1 VKETD
6 MQPDNNFPEL
16 SADFNA
22 SAKAF
27 LKDQE
32 DRPVAMLLAKYSAL
46 VKYKAQNNDEREA
59 LAAQLFDCG
68 LKILE
73 SAAATGQGAPNF
85 SGGRQQ
91 CRKALENTAAIFD
104 RLAEGES
111 ARAVPEKA
119 PDALGDVALRLVK
132 KAEML
137 EEGTSHHYEF
147 EGYRD
152 ALVNLAVQSLKYAD
166 SFKETAVGGKKADVT
181 TAQDVTARRIMLK
194 NPKDDGAAP

>member
-1 VKETD
+1 

-46 VKYKAQNNDEREA
+46 VKYKAQNNDEREV

-68 LKILE
+68 LKLLE
-73 SAAATGQGAPNF
+73 SAAATGRGAPNL
-85 SGGRQQ
+85 SAGRQQ
-91 CRKALENTAAIFD
+91 CRKTLENTTAIFGK
-104 RLAEGES
+104 LQEETS

-119 PDALGDVALRLVK
+119 PAALGDVALRLVK
-132 KAEML
+132 KAEAL
-137 EEGTSHHYEF
+137 EQGNSHSYEF

-152 ALVNLAVQSLKYAD
+152 TLVALAEQALKYAD
-166 SFKETAVGGKKADVT
+166 SFKETAEGGKKADVT
-181 TAQDVTARRIMLK
+181 TTQDILPARRIMLK
-194 NPKDDGAAP
+194 NPKDDGPAAP

>member
-1 VKETD
+1 

-27 LKDQE
+27 LKDPE

-46 VKYKAQNNDEREA
+46 AKYKAQNNDEREV

-68 LKILE
+68 LKLME
-73 SAAATGQGAPNF
+73 SVAAASRGAPNM
-85 SGGRQQ
+85 SSGRQQ
-91 CRKALENTAAIFD
+91 CRKTLENTTAIFD
-104 RLAEGES
+104 KLAEADS

-119 PDALGDVALRLVK
+119 PLALGDVALRLVK
-132 KAEML
+132 KAETL
-137 EEGTSHHYEF
+137 EQGSSHSYEF

-152 ALVNLAVQSLKYAD
+152 ALVTLAEQALKYAD
-166 SFKETAVGGKKADVT
+166 TFKETAVGGKKADVT
-181 TAQDVTARRIMLK
+181 TTQDITTARRIMLK
-194 NPKDDGAAP
+194 SPQNDGGPPL

>member
-1 VKETD
+1 
-6 MQPDNNFPEL
+6 MQPDHNFPEL
-16 SADFNA
+16 SADFNV

-27 LKDQE
+27 LKDPD

-68 LKILE
+68 LKLME
-73 SAAATGQGAPNF
+73 NAASTGRAAPSMSA
-85 SGGRQQ
+85 GRQQ
-91 CRKALENTAAIFD
+91 CRKALEHTTAIFD
-104 RLAEGES
+104 KLAEADS
-111 ARAVPEKA
+111 NRAVPEKA

-132 KAEML
+132 KAESL
-137 EEGTSHHYEF
+137 ELGNNHNYEF

-152 ALVNLAVQSLKYAD
+152 TLVSLAEQALKYAD

-181 TAQDVTARRIMLK
+181 TTQDITAARRIMLK
-194 NPKDDGAAP
+194 NPQPDGPSTP

>member
-1 VKETD
+1 

-27 LKDQE
+27 LKDPE

-46 VKYKAQNNDEREA
+46 AKYKAQNNDEREA

-68 LKILE
+68 LKLMD
-73 SAAATGQGAPNF
+73 SAAATGRGAAA
-85 SGGRQQ
+85 SMSAGRQQ
-91 CRKALENTAAIFD
+91 CRKTLENTTAIFD
-104 RLAEGES
+104 KLAEADS
-111 ARAVPEKA
+111 NRAVPEKA
-119 PDALGDVALRLVK
+119 PEALGDIALRLVK
-132 KAEML
+132 KAETL
-137 EEGTSHHYEF
+137 EQGSSHSYEF

-152 ALVNLAVQSLKYAD
+152 ALVTLAEQALKYAD

-181 TAQDVTARRIMLK
+181 TTQDITAARRIMLK
-194 NPKDDGAAP
+194 NPQNDGGPSP

>member
-1 VKETD
+1 

-46 VKYKAQNNDEREA
+46 IKYKAQNNDEREV

-73 SAAATGQGAPNF
+73 GLAATGRGAPNF
-85 SGGRQQ
+85 SGSRQL
-91 CRKALENTAAIFD
+91 CRKALENTTSIFD
-104 RLAEGES
+104 KLAEADS
-111 ARAVPEKA
+111 NRAIPEKA

-137 EEGTSHHYEF
+137 EQGNAHSYEF

-152 ALVNLAVQSLKYAD
+152 ALVSLAEQALKYAD
-166 SFKETAVGGKKADVT
+166 AFKETAVGGKKADVT
-181 TAQDVTARRIMLK
+181 TAQDITARRIMLK
-194 NPKDDGAAP
+194 NPPHDGNTP